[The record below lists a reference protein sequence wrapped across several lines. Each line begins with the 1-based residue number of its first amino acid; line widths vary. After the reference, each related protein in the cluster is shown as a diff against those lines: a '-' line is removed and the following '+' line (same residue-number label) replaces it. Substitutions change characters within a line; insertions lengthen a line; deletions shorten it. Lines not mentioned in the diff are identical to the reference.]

1 MGKVCLVVA
10 IGCCN
15 NGLHLERVEILLPH
29 PWLVTSSDGIL
40 KARIAVKIYR
50 DPE

>member
-1 MGKVCLVVA
+1 MDCIL
-10 IGCCN
+10 
-15 NGLHLERVEILLPH
+15 RVEILLPH